1 MKEQYFRDARL
12 MGTPVHSQ
20 KYYVD
25 VHTSLANEEK
35 VICDRQ
41 CQFLDILLLL
51 PNRQE
56 AVCEQRNSP
65 DGRTN
70 LQMFVLSNC
79 LSTCTMLKV
88 VVWNSATSLNHS
100 MQVYDYVR
108 IMLGGNNTE
117 PRY

>member
-1 MKEQYFRDARL
+1 

-25 VHTSLANEEK
+25 VHTSLAKEEK
-35 VICDRQ
+35 VLVTD

-65 DGRTN
+65 DGTTN
-70 LQMFVLSNC
+70 LQLFVLSNC

-100 MQVYDYVR
+100 MQVYHYVR
-108 IMLGGNNTE
+108 IMLGGNNKE